1 MDRNFSKMRI
11 KKYMQFIKESSGYQ
25 YGCVMIEIPVSNWTE
40 ITSIISTNDI
50 YEKVDDNTYGIQKN
64 PHLTL
69 LYGLHD
75 TVTPEMVKS
84 VLDQFKGDIN
94 IEVDGIDIFEN
105 DEFDV
110 VKFNVK
116 PDDTLQHLHDE
127 LSKLPNSDQY
137 TDYKPH
143 ITIGYVKSGTGKKYI
158 KADYKYKV
166 KNIDKITYS
175 MPNGEVIEIPI
186 NNYNSDTTPILEG
199 KGVPNVIKRLGKEI
213 TDDIIKYVKENQPV
227 KNYMILG
234 NKIDIIITNSN
245 IGDIRGLSRPYEIV
259 LEFNFNSVN
268 YESLSRVVYH
278 ELLHIYE
285 IIKRISKNTENK
297 LQWDVNNILRRIEL
311 KYKDEFISELCY
323 LIYQSFDHEIG
334 ARVSDV
340 YPSLISLGI
349 SNKNIL
355 LDYLMSSKSW
365 EYKEL
370 LKNWKPDFNKVKYD
384 KLIEFLDEFN
394 SEIISK
400 YPNLNFNVYK
410 IPNSYKECK
419 KIIKDWIV
427 LFRKKSKKFEEKL
440 LKVIDEV
447 SNDIELI
454 NNSTFENVDNKWV
467 IKYDKSTLRNIRID
481 KLL

>member
-1 MDRNFSKMRI
+1 MRI
-11 KKYMQFIKESSGYQ
+11 KRYIQFINESSDYQ
-25 YGCVMIEIPVSNWTE
+25 YGCVMIEIPVNNWSE
-40 ITSIISTNDI
+40 ITSIINTNDI

-116 PDDTLQHLHDE
+116 ADGALQHLHDE
-127 LSKLPNSDQY
+127 LSKLPNSNQY
-137 TDYKPH
+137 PQYKPH
-143 ITIGYVKSGTGKKYI
+143 ITICYTKKGTGKKYI
-158 KADYKYKV
+158 REDYKYKI
-166 KNIDKITYS
+166 KDIDKITYS
-175 MPNGEVIEIPI
+175 MPNGEVIKIPI

-199 KGVPNVIKRLGKEI
+199 KGVPNIIKRLGKHI
-213 TDDIIKYVKENQPV
+213 TDDIMKHVKED
-227 KNYMILG
+227 KLIGDYMILG
-234 NKIDIIITNSN
+234 NKIDITIIDSN
-245 IGDIRGLSRPYEIV
+245 IRDIRGLSKPYEII

-285 IIKRISKNTENK
+285 IIKRIDKNTKNK

-311 KYKDEFISELCY
+311 KYKDDFISELCY

-355 LDYLMSSKSW
+355 LDYLKSSKSW

-370 LKNWKPDFNKVKYD
+370 LKNWKPNFNGVKYD

-400 YPNLNFNVYK
+400 YPNLNFNIYK

-419 KIIKDWIV
+419 KIIKDWII

-440 LKVIDEV
+440 LRVIDEV
-447 SNDIELI
+447 SNDIEL
-454 NNSTFENVDNKWV
+454 NSSSTFENIDNKWV
-467 IKYDKSTLRNIRID
+467 IKNDKSTLRNIRID
-481 KLL
+481 ELL